1 MIDERVSAP
10 AEVAISTDTELKG
23 DVNKIENGVTDVFV
37 EAGTTKLVI
46 EDETVM
52 DGDSDGDRE
61 CVNDVGDVLLS
72 RCLSG
77 RRPIAPLNNYLL
89 KSIVAATGNIFIMS
103 DNSTI
108 EISKNTL

>member
-52 DGDSDGDRE
+52 DGDRE
-61 CVNDVGDVLLS
+61 CVNDVGDALLS

-77 RRPIAPLNNYLL
+77 RRPIAPLNNYHL

-103 DNSTI
+103 DNLQ
-108 EISKNTL
+108 NHH